1 MKTEGHT
8 GGPKEEVYSVLSYL
22 KKKPIQIS
30 LFSGAF
36 DSLLLLLVAMPLN
49 SVPIEG
55 TSAGGES
62 LPPGMVFP
70 KLLIVLHSEV
80 V

>member
-1 MKTEGHT
+1 M
-8 GGPKEEVYSVLSYL
+8 LSYL

-36 DSLLLLLVAMPLN
+36 DSLLLLLLVAMPLN

>member
-1 MKTEGHT
+1 M
-8 GGPKEEVYSVLSYL
+8 LSYL

-36 DSLLLLLVAMPLN
+36 DSLLLLLLLVAMPLN